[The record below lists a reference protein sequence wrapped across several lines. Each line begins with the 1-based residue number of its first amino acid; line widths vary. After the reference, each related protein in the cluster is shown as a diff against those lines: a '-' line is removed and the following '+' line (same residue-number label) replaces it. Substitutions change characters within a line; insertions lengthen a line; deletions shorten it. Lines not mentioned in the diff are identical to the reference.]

1 MTTDLCLS
9 LLRCESEQAASQIVD
24 DLPIGVTW
32 HPIDRRETN
41 FNVVTN
47 QASTGAKALTELCT
61 NMVDAILL
69 KHASEKGI
77 DPTGPDAPQS
87 VTDAVRILV
96 ELRGARRGIL
106 AEVDDPS
113 DLRKYAAGNLVI
125 AVTGER
131 ERSAKPC
138 FTFVD
143 AGEGQA
149 PENFEDTFLSLSS
162 GRKKDIP
169 FVQGKYNMGSSGVL
183 SYCGRRWY
191 KLILSRR
198 HDRSSAW
205 AWTLVRRRPGDVT
218 PIAEYLKIDGV
229 IPTITDETIAPTVLR
244 NGQPDEALRR
254 STGTIIKVF
263 SYEFGTATNFRTVR
277 EALNENLV
285 STVLPFRLMD
295 YRAAPDQARGGRRA
309 LGIDERTISG
319 MDFQLRRH
327 IDDPEDDDDTERGG
341 DPLHIADIA
350 HPDLGRIRITAV
362 PLHRELPGWLKQGR
376 NNNRVYHHVNGQ
388 VQFKQGRGFIS
399 QQCKLGALK
408 DRAVII
414 VDASEMSEAAHNDVW
429 KGDRETIRETEIG
442 NLYVAEIRSAIRNS
456 QTLKQLQER
465 IAREEIDHIAEEV
478 QSELFQSVVDVDP
491 HIAQILPDGN
501 LVSLPGAGTSGGGSS
516 DDFKGL
522 RSPTFVSLIGRT
534 LREHGID
541 VPRRGTR
548 RVRFAT
554 DAENAWL
561 TRPED
566 AGSVSLEGPASSLFS
581 LSASLLDGSLA
592 VTLAHVDQSGSP
604 DVHFSASLVLIDPT
618 MVESVSE
625 EIEIRLIDERKP
637 QPSGRGGRR
646 KKRGD
651 DDDSEPN
658 SNGRGLPP
666 TQWLT
671 RDGRNIRG
679 IETRRWPTDI
689 DFSEQDGGIAEE
701 LGEQMLYLINYD
713 NAHLQRFLI
722 TERNESIKR
731 ILIEQYRLSML
742 VLMMGF
748 EDAYRRGTREEE
760 KTRLGEVL
768 DEFRRLAAR
777 GAATVVLSIART
789 LPQVINPDALSDPDD
804 D

>member
-1 MTTDLCLS
+1 MTTELCLG
-9 LLRCESEQAASQIVD
+9 LLRCESEQAVSQIVD
-24 DLPIGVTW
+24 DLPADVTW
-32 HPIDRRETN
+32 HPIDDRETN

-69 KHASEKGI
+69 KRASEEGI
-77 DPTGPDAPQS
+77 DPTGPNAPQS
-87 VTDAVRILV
+87 VTDAVRILAD
-96 ELRGARRGIL
+96 LRGARRGIL
-106 AEVDDPS
+106 AEVDNPS
-113 DLRKYAAGNLVI
+113 YLRDYATKHLVI

-131 ERSAKPC
+131 GAKPC
-138 FTFVD
+138 FTFID
-143 AGEGQA
+143 SGEGQA
-149 PENFEDTFLSLSS
+149 PEDFKNTFCSLSS

-198 HDRSSAW
+198 HDRTSAW
-205 AWTLVRRRPGDVT
+205 AWTLVRRRPGDGT
-218 PIAEYLKIDGV
+218 PIAEYLHIGGV
-229 IPTITDETIAPTVLR
+229 IPTITDETVVPAVLR
-244 NGQPDEALRR
+244 DGQPDEALRR
-254 STGTIIKVF
+254 TTGTIIKVF

-295 YRAAPDQARGGRRA
+295 YRAAPDRARGGRRA
-309 LGIDERTISG
+309 LGVDERTISG
-319 MDFQLRRH
+319 MEFQLRRH
-327 IDDPEDDDDTERGG
+327 IDDPEDDDDAERGG
-341 DPLHIADIA
+341 EPIHIADIA

-362 PLHRELPGWLKQGR
+362 PLPRDLPGWLKQGR

-408 DRAVII
+408 DRVVVI
-414 VDASEMSEAAHNDVW
+414 VDASDMSEAAHNDVW

-442 NLYVAEIRSAIRNS
+442 NLYVKEIQSAVRNS
-456 QTLKQLQER
+456 PTLKRLQEQ
-465 IAREEIDHIAEEV
+465 IAREEIEHVAEEV

-501 LVSLPGAGTSGGGSS
+501 LVSLPGLDTPGNGGN

-522 RSPTFVSLIGRT
+522 HSPTFVSLIGRT

-541 VPRRGTR
+541 VPKQGVR

-566 AGSVSLEGPASSLFS
+566 TGSVNLDKTASSLFS

-592 VTLAHVDQSGSP
+592 VTLAHIDQGDSP
-604 DVHFSASLVLIDPT
+604 DTRFSASLVLTDPT
-618 MVESVSE
+618 MVEPVSE
-625 EIEIRLIDERKP
+625 EIEIRLVDERKP
-637 QPSGRGGRR
+637 QPSGRSGRR
-646 KKRGD
+646 KKKGEN
-651 DDDSEPN
+651 DDSEPN
-658 SNGRGLPP
+658 SSGRGLPP

-671 RDGRNIRG
+671 RDGRKVGNVESRP
-679 IETRRWPTDI
+679 WPTDI
-689 DFSEQDGGIAEE
+689 GFSEQDGGKVED

-713 NAHLQRFLI
+713 NAHLQRFML

-731 ILIEQYRLSML
+731 IIIEQYRLSML

-748 EDAYRRGTREEE
+748 EDAYRRGTREED
-760 KTRLGEVL
+760 KNQLGEVL

-789 LPQVINPDALSDPDD
+789 LPQMINPDALSDPDD